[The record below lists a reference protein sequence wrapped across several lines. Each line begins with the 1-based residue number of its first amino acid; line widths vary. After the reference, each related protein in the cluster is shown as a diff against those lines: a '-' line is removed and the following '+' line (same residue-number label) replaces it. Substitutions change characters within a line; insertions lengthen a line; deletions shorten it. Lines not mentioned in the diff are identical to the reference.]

1 MNNIPSQ
8 NALHAFGIRQ
18 SVTAHNVANMNTSG
32 FDSQRANLEE
42 MPNNQGVRVQNIE
55 KQNPDVQEQTGKT
68 ENGRENNSADLQQ
81 NFSGSRIERSDTDLS
96 REMVKMIENESSYKA
111 NATTISVNQQMAG
124 ALLNM
129 TT

>member
-42 MPNNQGVRVQNIE
+42 VPNNQGVRVQNIE
-55 KQNPDVQEQTGKT
+55 EQNPDVREQMGKNA
-68 ENGRENNSADLQQ
+68 NGPDLQQ
-81 NFSGSRIERSDTDLS
+81 NFSSSRIERSDTDLS
-96 REMVKMIENESSYKA
+96 REMVKMIENESAYKA
-111 NATTISVNQQMAG
+111 NATTVSVNQQMTG

-129 TT
+129 AT